1 MKPLHQVNS
10 LLLFSLFLLD
20 ITIYSSRAVLLNEI
34 TPSPTPLSH
43 THTHKSGHVVILE
56 YVYNFFFKARCE
68 MCVH

>member
-1 MKPLHQVNS
+1 MKPLCQVNS
-10 LLLFSLFLLD
+10 ILLFFALPFG
-20 ITIYSSRAVLLNEI
+20 YHHSSRAVLLNEI